1 MEPIVITA
9 VLKAKSGHEK
19 ELEQALL
26 AVLQPS
32 REEEGCIQYDL
43 HQSTDDPSVFVFYE
57 RWANEAALN
66 AHIHSDHYGHYRQ
79 HAEELVETREVYRLR
94 LATGHH

>member
-9 VLKAKSGHEK
+9 VLKAKSGSEG
-19 ELEQALL
+19 ELEKALQQ
-26 AVLQPS
+26 VLQPS

-57 RWANEAALN
+57 RWANETALEGHIN
-66 AHIHSDHYGHYRQ
+66 SAHYQAYRQ
-79 HAEELVETREVYRLR
+79 RAEELVDSREVLR
-94 LATGHH
+94 MKLV